1 MPLHLEIVTPEA
13 SVFSDEVDSVV
24 VPGIDGEAGLL
35 PQHAPLVT
43 TIQPGELRYS
53 KGGQEEYLALGEGF
67 VEISDDRVAVI
78 TDLAASEAEIDE
90 VTVEEAMARAEAT
103 LKAPADHTAEELAAV
118 QVSIQKAMAQ
128 LKVKRRRRSL

>member
-1 MPLHLEIVTPEA
+1 MSLHLEIVTPEA

-35 PQHAPLVT
+35 PSHAPLVT
-43 TIQPGELRYS
+43 TIQPGELRYT
-53 KGGQEEYLALGEGF
+53 KAGAEEFLALGEGF
-67 VEISDDRVAVI
+67 VEISSDRVAVI

-90 VTVEEAMARAEAT
+90 STVEEALARAHAT
-103 LKAPADHTAEELAAV
+103 LNAPEDHNAEELAAV

-128 LKVKRRRRSL
+128 LRVKRRRRTL

>member
-13 SVFSDEVDSVV
+13 SVFADEVDSVV

-35 PQHAPLVT
+35 PSHAPLVT
-43 TIQPGELRYS
+43 TIQPGELRYT
-53 KGGQEEYLALGEGF
+53 KDGTEEYLALGEGF
-67 VEISDDRVAVI
+67 VEISEDRVAVI

-90 VTVEEAMARAEAT
+90 QTVEQALARAHET
-103 LKAPADHTAEELAAV
+103 LKDPQDHNAEELAAV
-118 QVSIQKAMAQ
+118 QVAIQKAMAQ